1 MVQIDDTK
9 ISGLDLQVE
18 GGSHSL
24 RQVTK
29 GEREAG
35 REGKRFGFGHDEFAM
50 PVEVEN
56 QGGSLTDV

>member
-1 MVQIDDTK
+1 M
-9 ISGLDLQVE
+9 E

-35 REGKRFGFGHDEFAM
+35 REGKGFGFGHDEFAM